1 MIVLQSE
8 SAEYPKLVDTESSP
22 AIVYVRTDIKEHTR
36 EDEVGN
42 RQTYYTYT
50 ETQYTREE
58 YERHKLTQLVADL
71 AEITLFGG
79 VRGA

>member
-22 AIVYVRTDIKEHTR
+22 AIVYVRTGVKERTR
-36 EDEVGN
+36 DDEDDSQ
-42 RQTYYTYT
+42 QTYYTYT

-58 YERHKLTQLVADL
+58 YERYKLTQLVADL

-79 VRGA
+79 A